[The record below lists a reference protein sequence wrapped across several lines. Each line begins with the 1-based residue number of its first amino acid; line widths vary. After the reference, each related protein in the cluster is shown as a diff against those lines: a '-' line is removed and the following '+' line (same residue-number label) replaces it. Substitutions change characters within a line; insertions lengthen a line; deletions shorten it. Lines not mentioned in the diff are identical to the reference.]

1 MSEKNDHLTTFC
13 ETFRELTDNEIS
25 MVCGA
30 AGKGPME
37 VMGPAF
43 RGPVT
48 SVPDF
53 PRPPTNGPMPASSAG
68 ALGAWG
74 GYFYNQNHPIGTAIQ
89 NIRGGSGGK
98 H

>member
-1 MSEKNDHLTTFC
+1 MSEKIDHLTTFC
-13 ETFRELTDNEIS
+13 ETFRELTDNENS

-53 PRPPTNGPMPASSAG
+53 PFAASAPRGASAPSG
-68 ALGAWG
+68 IISPGMLN
-74 GYFYNQNHPIGTAIQ
+74 FYNQLNHPGTTAIQ
-89 NIRGGSGGK
+89 NLIKGRG